1 MTRLML
7 AVLLTAFAIGPAAA
21 QAPGT
26 CESRAVWKDGKAL
39 HGAAKNSFVAKCKR
53 EACAPKAVGSDGKPL
68 KGAAKEQ
75 LHGEMPERTSLT
87 RAANLGHGGTSSA

>member
-39 HGAAKNSFVAKCKR
+39 HGAAKK
-53 EACAPKAVGSDGKPL
+53 
-68 KGAAKEQ
+68 Q
-75 LHGEMPERTSLT
+75 LRGEMQAGGL
-87 RAANLGHGGTSSA
+87 RAQGRWIRW

>member
-26 CESRAVWKDGKAL
+26 CESRAVGKDGKAL

-53 EACAPKAVGSDGKPL
+53 EACAPKAVGSDGKSL
-68 KGAAKEQ
+68 KGAAKNSFMAKCLREQ
-75 LHGEMPERTSLT
+75 
-87 RAANLGHGGTSSA
+87 A